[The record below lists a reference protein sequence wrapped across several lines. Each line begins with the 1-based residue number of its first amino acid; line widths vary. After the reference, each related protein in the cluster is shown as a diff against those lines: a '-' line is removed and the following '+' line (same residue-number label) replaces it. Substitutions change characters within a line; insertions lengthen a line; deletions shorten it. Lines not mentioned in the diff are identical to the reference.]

1 MYDDVVLQLGYASWT
16 AMVRTFGHNALCT
29 QKLEPLKSMLGR
41 VKLSNNPEERVQG
54 WYTTDAKT
62 KVRKH
67 HEQIELFISRL
78 QDNHRLS
85 TRRADVSTD
94 LPNYSK
100 NVLGPSDLQDL
111 NISTEVIEPDAD
123 RLNVEFAYNTFAADK
138 SPTKLPKINMSGF
151 NIDVEYEMDGAD
163 GTSIQ
168 DIDKFVT
175 SFKAATTE
183 KFWTGT
189 VFCSFQQMEKVSIVY
204 IIITY

>member
-1 MYDDVVLQLGYASWT
+1 
-16 AMVRTFGHNALCT
+16 
-29 QKLEPLKSMLGR
+29 MLGR
-41 VKLSNNPEERVQG
+41 VKLSNNPEERIQG

-67 HEQIELFISRL
+67 HEQIELFVSRL

-100 NVLGPSDLQDL
+100 LTLGPADLQDL
-111 NISTEVIEPDAD
+111 NISTEIMPEPDAD
-123 RLNVEFAYNTFAADK
+123 RQHCARLDVQFAYNTFAADK

>member
-29 QKLEPLKSMLGR
+29 QKLEPLKSILGR
-41 VKLSNNPEERVQG
+41 VKLTNNPEERSQG
-54 WYTTDAKT
+54 WYNTEAKT
-62 KVRKH
+62 KIRKH
-67 HEQIELFISRL
+67 HEQIELFVSRL
-78 QDNHRLS
+78 LDNHRLS
-85 TRRADVSTD
+85 TRAVDVSTD

-100 NVLGPSDLQDL
+100 LVLGPSDLQEL
-111 NISTEVIEPDAD
+111 NISPDVIESDAD
-123 RLNVEFAYNTFAADK
+123 QLDVQFACNTFAADK

-151 NIDVEYEMDGAD
+151 NIDVEYEMNGVE

-168 DIDKFVT
+168 DIEKFVT

-183 KFWTGT
+183 NYWTGT

-204 IIITY
+204 FN